1 LIQRAKAINDTWS
14 RHCDYF
20 YFVAASS
27 QADLPIV
34 TYQGEDSYNVSLL
47 KKDGLLTLKHEHESF
62 FFERNCGEKQ
72 RQDSSMLLTIILKRQ
87 IGF

>member
-62 FFERNCGEKQ
+62 F
-72 RQDSSMLLTIILKRQ
+72 LKEIVGKNKDRIQ
-87 IGF
+87 ACF